1 VTSTPVREPYHGRR
15 RFAAPSRASL
25 VFLGLGWAA
34 IGIYF
39 LLPAD
44 AQDVL
49 YVLIGLAAVGAILVG
64 AQALEHDR
72 LPWRL
77 FALGLLSNVVADAI
91 SSYYEIALDKEPAVP
106 SAADVF
112 YLSSYPFLLTGIV
125 LLLRGFGTVRT
136 RAAVLDAV
144 IVAVAAGT
152 IQWIFFVDPYLR
164 TADKPLTRAVEMTY
178 PTMDL
183 LMFVVLAQLAL
194 GVGFRKTAYRL
205 LVLSVAL
212 WIVGDEIFGLSV
224 DDYTA
229 GGWVDIFWLG
239 SYVFW
244 GAAGLEPSAKEPP
257 VPDRREVPRL
267 TKRRVALLAAA
278 LLTIPA
284 VILVEHAWPGHNLH
298 PISIAVG
305 AILLSLL
312 VVVRFAGL
320 VRAVE
325 TARIAEREANQR
337 LRELDRLKDDFV
349 STISHE
355 LRTPL
360 TSISGYVELA
370 REQAD
375 EEVSG
380 YLEVVERN
388 AARLLALVNDLLF
401 VARLQSGQLELEL
414 ERVDVAR
421 LVAESLATAKP
432 QALDANVELR
442 LRLGGADTAVRGDRR
457 RLGQVIDNLVSNAI
471 KFSTDAGSV
480 DLTVEQRNGVVL
492 IEVEDHGIGIP
503 EAERQQLF
511 ERFFR
516 TQGALDRQIPGTGLG
531 LYITKSIVEAH
542 GGTVAA
548 HSVVGEGSSFVV
560 ELPAAP

>member
-1 VTSTPVREPYHGRR
+1 VTSTPVREPTFVRG

-25 VFLGLGWAA
+25 AFLALGWLT
-34 IGIYF
+34 IGVYF
-39 LLPAD
+39 LLPGD

-49 YVLIGLAAVGAILVG
+49 YVLIGLAAVGAILYG
-64 AQALEHDR
+64 ARGLEHGR
-72 LPWRL
+72 LSWRL
-77 FALGLLSNVVADAI
+77 FAAGLLCNVVADAI
-91 SSYYEIALDKEPAVP
+91 SGYYEIVRNEEPAVP
-106 SAADVF
+106 SAADAF
-112 YLSSYPFLLTGIV
+112 YLSSYPFLLAGIL
-125 LLLRGFGTVRT
+125 LLLRSLGSVRT

-152 IQWIFFVDPYLR
+152 VQWIFFVDPYLH
-164 TADKPLTRAVEMTY
+164 TSDKPFTRAVEMTY

-183 LMFVVLAQLAL
+183 LMFVALVQLAL
-194 GVGFRKTAYRL
+194 GIGIRKVAYQL

-224 DDYTA
+224 DAYTA
-229 GGWVDIFWLG
+229 GGWLDLFWLG
-239 SYVFW
+239 SYVGW
-244 GAAGLEPSAKEPP
+244 GAAGLEPSAKEQP

-267 TKRRVALLAAA
+267 TRRRVVLLAAA

-284 VILVEHAWPGHNLH
+284 VILVEHVWPEHNLH
-298 PISIAVG
+298 PVSIAVG
-305 AILLSLL
+305 ASLL
-312 VVVRFAGL
+312 AVLVVARFAGL

-325 TARIAEREANQR
+325 SARVAEREANQR

-375 EEVSG
+375 AETSG

-388 AARLLALVNDLLF
+388 AGRLLALVNDLLF
-401 VARLQSGQLELEL
+401 VARLQSGGFELEL
-414 ERVDVAR
+414 ERVDVAK
-421 LVAESLATAKP
+421 LVAESVASAKP

-442 LRLGGADTAVRGDRR
+442 LRLSGGDTAVRGDRR
-457 RLGQVIDNLVSNAI
+457 RLGQVVDNLVSNAI
-471 KFSTDAGSV
+471 KFSPDAGTV
-480 DLTVEQRNGVVL
+480 DLTVEQRNGLIL
-492 IEVEDHGIGIP
+492 IEVEDQGIGIP
-503 EAERQQLF
+503 DAERERLF

-548 HSVVGEGSSFVV
+548 HSVVGQGSSFVV
-560 ELPAAP
+560 ELPAAS